1 MKIYLAA
8 IEPHNMPQAS
18 NILLSYYDIALSGI
32 PFRMGTWK
40 LIKEKEY
47 ESESSRITKGPGNGK
62 ACPGEQGNN

>member
-40 LIKEKEY
+40 LIREKANEKRNIQTSNINDGDNQY
-47 ESESSRITKGPGNGK
+47 
-62 ACPGEQGNN
+62 